1 MAVFASLTIEGEG
14 IKMAYCSNC
23 GAQLADGANVCSI
36 CGKPTGSMNAAQN
49 VYQQPAGQSIY
60 QQPAGQNVYQQPAGQ
75 NVYQQPAGQNI
86 YQQPAGQYYQQTP
99 MGGRQTAKEPRKI
112 NVIAIVAAALLAVS
126 TILPYASFEGY
137 FKEALIDGD
146 GVFFLIVAA
155 IALIGALVKRNV
167 VVIIGGILACILTVI
182 EVVAMFNHEMVDYIT
197 KEAGFYMMIVSS
209 IFVLIS
215 GFISNKAK

>member
-1 MAVFASLTIEGEG
+1 MAVFAPLTVEGEG

-36 CGKPTGSMNAAQN
+36 CGKPTGSMNAA
-49 VYQQPAGQSIY
+49 
-60 QQPAGQNVYQQPAGQ
+60 Q

-137 FKEALIDGD
+137 FRKALIDGD

-167 VVIIGGILACILTVI
+167 VVIIGGVLACILTVI

-215 GFISNKAK
+215 GFISNKVK